1 MYFQLKKR
9 SKKTIKLHACVV
21 SASIIVKNVKRL
33 TTMAEK
39 CRKNE
44 QLVTFLKKN
53 QDINVAHVM
62 ELLYLCRVIILNVWH
77 TMLLT

>member
-1 MYFQLKKR
+1 
-9 SKKTIKLHACVV
+9 
-21 SASIIVKNVKRL
+21 
-33 TTMAEK
+33 MAEK